1 MIQWGVNALN
11 HGSSLAV
18 FKDGELQTWTASHD
32 DKFDT
37 STITSALHYGAPD
50 RIFWYERP
58 WVKKARQLYAGQYST
73 AMDLSVLPKRYLNE
87 IRVHYAPVTY
97 TPHHASHAAAG
108 YYTSPFNHCAVVVLD
123 AIGEFE
129 CATIWEGKYG
139 EMKKVWSRRYPHS
152 LGLFYSAFTQFLGL
166 IPIRDEHLLQKMA
179 EQGNPK
185 RFIDYVRSYF
195 NNGNTLELNTNFHR
209 GVLHWD
215 HAELT
220 TLQEQCDLAA
230 AVQEGKIDFD
240 RCIATPDMMA
250 LVGRLGKILGPRNL
264 MPNPKVG
271 TVTMDVKSAVEAAK
285 GGEVQFKVEKAGV
298 IHAGV
303 GKISFADEKLAE
315 NIRAFVDAVSRARP
329 SGAKGSYLRKVSLSS
344 TMGPGVSLDL
354 TSATGN

>member
-58 WVKKARQLYAGQYST
+58 WVKKARQVYAGQYST
-73 AMDLSVLPKRYLNE
+73 AMDLSVLPKRYLND

-129 CATIWEGKYG
+129 CATIWEGHHG
-139 EMKKVWSRRYPHS
+139 ELKKVWSRSYPHS

-166 IPIRDEHLLQKMA
+166 TPIRDEHLLQKMA
-179 EQGNPK
+179 EQG
-185 RFIDYVRSYF
+185 DGTLWLSYVRSYF

-215 HAELT
+215 HNELT

-230 AVQEGKIDFD
+230 AVQTVFEEQVNQIMIKAQQLTGAD
-240 RCIATPDMMA
+240 C
-250 LVGRLGKILGPRNL
+250 LVYMGGCAMNSTANKKVVEPKFKYIWSL
-264 MPNPKVG
+264 PNPG
-271 TVTMDVKSAVEAAK
+271 DPSSSIGAVAYHTQQRIWK
-285 GGEVQFKVEKAGV
+285 WQWKDCKH
-298 IHAGV
+298 I
-303 GKISFADEKLAE
+303 
-315 NIRAFVDAVSRARP
+315 NINV
-329 SGAKGSYLRKVSLSS
+329 
-344 TMGPGVSLDL
+344 
-354 TSATGN
+354 